1 CARLDGIPL
10 AIELAAGW
18 AHALGVEGILE
29 RLEDRFRLLVR
40 SARTVPPRQQ
50 TLAAAIDWSYD
61 LLSEPE
67 RDLFRR
73 LSVFAGPFGLAEV
86 EAICLEPS
94 DSRADTVVLVSRL
107 VDKSLLLAD
116 EGGYRCLETIRAYAA
131 QRLEA

>member
-1 CARLDGIPL
+1 MDAWCPRPWRPRWAWRSRPAVRRWTRCSTTCASG
-10 AIELAAGW
+10 LAAGW

-86 EAICLEPS
+86 EAICLEP
-94 DSRADTVVLVSRL
+94 
-107 VDKSLLLAD
+107 
-116 EGGYRCLETIRAYAA
+116 
-131 QRLEA
+131 